1 MDILKLLIIDAIG
14 INIFLDGYITTEN
27 LRFRQEALTFRIS
40 ENADDVI
47 IHKSRNFEY
56 PNLTKT
62 LGGFKLE
69 VEGGGFSDSEIV
81 VLVGENGMGKTTF
94 VQMLAG
100 KLKPDNEADAE
111 KLQYRVSLKPQTSKQ
126 TRKFSSDQIAGLIGI
141 VVQRLS
147 LA

>member
-1 MDILKLLIIDAIG
+1 MVAVG

-27 LRFRQEALTFRIS
+27 LRFRNEALTFRIS
-40 ENADDVI
+40 ENADEMI
-47 IHKSRNFEY
+47 AEKTKSFEY

-69 VEGGGFSDSEIV
+69 VEAGGFSDSEIV

-111 KLQYRVSLKPQTSKQ
+111 HLQYRVSLKPQTS
-126 TRKFSSDQIAGLIGI
+126 TEVP
-141 VVQRLS
+141 VVVK
-147 LA
+147 